1 MENSENVKV
10 NNRNKR
16 ESIVRSEGEGGGQT
30 VQTRKDIQRKSK
42 YYYMWIYF
50 L

>member
-16 ESIVRSEGEGGGQT
+16 ESIVRSEGEGGGADCT
-30 VQTRKDIQRKSK
+30 NPKGYTKEK
-42 YYYMWIYF
+42 
-50 L
+50 